1 MAKYGQIEDDG
12 TMYEGFRTKQADG
25 TTLEKDLIKMVVRL
39 LMKGELK
46 KKYIC
51 SLMKEPEVVRYY
63 QRAFT
68 HKTYNSI
75 NNYEFFEFL
84 GDGTVNN
91 SVIWYVSRKFPEY
104 ELSINP
110 SEVLTRLKITIISK
124 QSLSNMADELGFW
137 QYIRATELQMKTDR
151 KSMLEDVFESF
162 IGTTQYVID
171 KYIQEGA
178 GYAVCSKMIGNLL
191 DDDSRIK
198 TFVTRRDQGLPA
210 IDFYDVCDSVTILK
224 QTMEDSNLGLRSIGR
239 IIPNPNNPYGPTVH
253 VNDKSP
259 ARIGKQA
266 DYVVY
271 RGRQAHDDVSGLS
284 MAQLHL
290 ELNDRH
296 SDQPGASKEQLQQ
309 TLAHILSKPTYPKV
323 FMEYWLERGTFTG
336 KGNQL
341 IFTPDRGRKIVRVG
355 HAAGFDQKKAIQDV
369 SKQALTYLET
379 QGLSK
384 PIPASYMC
392 TAVDYVPE

>member
-137 QYIRATELQMKTDR
+137 QSA
-151 KSMLEDVFESF
+151 
-162 IGTTQYVID
+162 
-171 KYIQEGA
+171 
-178 GYAVCSKMIGNLL
+178 
-191 DDDSRIK
+191 
-198 TFVTRRDQGLPA
+198 
-210 IDFYDVCDSVTILK
+210 
-224 QTMEDSNLGLRSIGR
+224 
-239 IIPNPNNPYGPTVH
+239 PY
-253 VNDKSP
+253 
-259 ARIGKQA
+259 
-266 DYVVY
+266 
-271 RGRQAHDDVSGLS
+271 L
-284 MAQLHL
+284 
-290 ELNDRH
+290 
-296 SDQPGASKEQLQQ
+296 
-309 TLAHILSKPTYPKV
+309 
-323 FMEYWLERGTFTG
+323 
-336 KGNQL
+336 
-341 IFTPDRGRKIVRVG
+341 
-355 HAAGFDQKKAIQDV
+355 
-369 SKQALTYLET
+369 
-379 QGLSK
+379 
-384 PIPASYMC
+384 
-392 TAVDYVPE
+392 